1 MMIDPSSARSPVIAL
16 LGPTAS
22 GKTATALEFATRFPV
37 SIISVDS
44 VMIYRGMDIGSAKPE
59 PAVLAEFPHA
69 LVNICDPA
77 EPYSVSAFCR
87 DALAAIEQ
95 ADAAGRVPLLVGGT
109 MMYFQALLDGLS
121 ALPASEPAIRAE
133 VQAEADRWGWPALH
147 DQLRDIDPAAAAR
160 VHPNDPQ
167 RISRALEVFRATGK
181 PLSQWQLDNPPVSP
195 LGDRPVHRFGLWPAS
210 RVHAREAMA
219 LRFDEML
226 ANGLLEEVQRLKD
239 RGDLN
244 PGMPSIRAVGYRQI
258 WDYLDGNTG
267 FDQMRFLAITAT
279 RQLAKR
285 QITWMRSQET
295 TRFYPTEQRA
305 DLLATLEKIVA
316 RAELA

>member
-1 MMIDPSSARSPVIAL
+1 
-16 LGPTAS
+16 
-22 GKTATALEFATRFPV
+22 
-37 SIISVDS
+37 
-44 VMIYRGMDIGSAKPE
+44 
-59 PAVLAEFPHA
+59 
-69 LVNICDPA
+69 
-77 EPYSVSAFCR
+77 
-87 DALAAIEQ
+87 
-95 ADAAGRVPLLVGGT
+95 
-109 MMYFQALLDGLS
+109 
-121 ALPASEPAIRAE
+121 
-133 VQAEADRWGWPALH
+133 
-147 DQLRDIDPAAAAR
+147 
-160 VHPNDPQ
+160 
-167 RISRALEVFRATGK
+167 
-181 PLSQWQLDNPPVSP
+181 
-195 LGDRPVHRFGLWPAS
+195 
-210 RVHAREAMA
+210 VHAREAMA

-258 WDYLDGNTG
+258 WDYLDGNTD

-305 DLLATLEKIVA
+305 DLLATLAKIVA